1 MGTWTFSRIAD
12 MFEFFGETRL
22 TPVMVEKL
30 EAGAG
35 CSAREMLAKEYDHE
49 AFCKSLK
56 VA

>member
-35 CSAREMLAKEYDHE
+35 CSAREMLAK
-49 AFCKSLK
+49 
-56 VA
+56 V